1 MAINWI
7 AAFKLIPW
15 SDVVQ
20 AAPTIVRGA
29 RDLWMRTRKADA
41 RSARDGAAGQG
52 QIEAEDTEHLVQRVT
67 QLESGQL
74 EALALIDTLAGQSAQ
89 LVAALDSLRMRMRV
103 LCAVCVLLVLGSVV
117 SWLR

>member
-20 AAPTIVRGA
+20 AAPTVVRSA
-29 RDLWMRTRKADA
+29 RDLWVRARKADA
-41 RSARDGAAGQG
+41 GSVKDGAAGQV
-52 QIEAEDTEHLVQRVT
+52 QIEADSIAHLAQRIAR
-67 QLESGQL
+67 L
-74 EALALIDTLAGQSAQ
+74 EAGRLETSDLIDTLAGQSAQ
-89 LVAALDSLRMRMRV
+89 LVAALDSLRLRMRV
-103 LCAVCVLLVLGSVV
+103 LSAVCVLLALGSVA